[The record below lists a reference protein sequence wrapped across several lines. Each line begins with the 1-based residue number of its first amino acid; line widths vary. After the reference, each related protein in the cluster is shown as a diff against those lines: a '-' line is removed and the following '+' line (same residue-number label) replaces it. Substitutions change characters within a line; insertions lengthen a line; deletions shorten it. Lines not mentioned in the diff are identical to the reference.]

1 MSAAVARP
9 PTKVISSTTILPSQA
24 RNFLSTFILKA
35 DADRHTSSRGDL
47 VLSDQRR
54 IEQALQGVFIPK
66 PVDATKTA
74 TTELNSPVVTNAA
87 RMNSQGGRRTAATEE
102 DNDEQEEGQEDEQE
116 EGGRGGGRPSHYALQ
131 DEVPTVES
139 QSHSEEGKAK
149 RKADKK
155 QRLKEEKKQRAEA
168 RAKERQ

>member
-1 MSAAVARP
+1 M
-9 PTKVISSTTILPSQA
+9 
-24 RNFLSTFILKA
+24 
-35 DADRHTSSRGDL
+35 
-47 VLSDQRR
+47 LSDQRR

-66 PVDATKTA
+66 PVEATNTA
-74 TTELNSPVVTNAA
+74 TTELNSPIVTNAA
-87 RMNSQGGRRTAATEE
+87 RMNSQGGRGAAASEAEEEEE
-102 DNDEQEEGQEDEQE
+102 DGQEDGQ
-116 EGGRGGGRPSHYALQ
+116 GGGRPSHYALQ

-139 QSHSEEGKAK
+139 QSHSEEGRAK